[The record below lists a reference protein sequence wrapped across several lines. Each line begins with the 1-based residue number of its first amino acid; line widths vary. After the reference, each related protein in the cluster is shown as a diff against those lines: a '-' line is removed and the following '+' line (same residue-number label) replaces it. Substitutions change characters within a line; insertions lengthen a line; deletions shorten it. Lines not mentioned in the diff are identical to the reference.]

1 MSKAPSDQKIIEAI
15 DRISHRRRMDT
26 VRITSWFVI
35 FVGVVWAFLG
45 FVLGYQA
52 LIYIASIA
60 VFGSLAAT
68 FLVQTKYNLLGRCIW
83 MLSGMLAVFLG
94 CFIIHPGGQ
103 VDYMFSAMVGGAFLI
118 FSLIKERRYI
128 VIFALLDIV
137 LWLVQWTF
145 RDDFSQFRV
154 IGEDVARQYIVA
166 SSMMTTFTV
175 IMIEFGY
182 FAMVA
187 NEYAL
192 NIFRSNLQAEAAL
205 KTKSAF
211 LANMSH
217 EIRTP
222 MNGVVGMIDI
232 FETSPL
238 NQDQQRTLKTM
249 RESAYSLLGI
259 IDDILDTS
267 KIEAGQLSLTE
278 RRTEMLSSI
287 ESAVESMVPFA
298 DNKGVVLAFEFD
310 PALPRWIL
318 CDSGRLRQIIL
329 NLVSNAIKFSSHDDP
344 QKLGEVRISV
354 LRVSETS
361 FEIRVADNG
370 IGIEEKSRAG
380 IFQPF
385 VQSEDQEQARYGG
398 TGLGL
403 TIVKQLVELM
413 GGNISFESYVGIGT
427 TFNVILPL
435 KDADGTTLIP
445 DLSGVKVYGFVLRA
459 KTAANIARYIQAS
472 GAEYIQINAEDKLS
486 DVIND
491 ATGNNIL
498 LIGLSGDDTAVMNE
512 FARQAQLQFPDL
524 KILSFSAHR
533 SDLMTQAVGQHKI
546 VQWKPLLPT
555 DLWRA
560 IQEITGRLAIETLNS
575 SQHSSSGGEF
585 LKPKATR
592 ILVVEDN
599 EINKIVIEKQLTQL
613 GYQPKIVSDGL
624 AALEEWT
631 NGEYDLLLSDCHM
644 PRLDGFGLS
653 EKIRAIEFKE
663 NRHRLPIIA
672 ITANAL
678 IGEAER
684 CYAAGMDDYLSKPV
698 KMSELKET
706 IERWE

>member
-94 CFIIHPGGQ
+94 CFIIHPAGQ

-238 NQDQQRTLKTM
+238 NQDQKRTLKTM

-318 CDSGRLRQIIL
+318 CDSGRLRQIML

-413 GGNISFESYVGIGT
+413 GGNISFESYVGVGT

-592 ILVVEDN
+592 ILVAEDN

-631 NGEYDLLLSDCHM
+631 TGEYDLLLSDCHM

>member
-1 MSKAPSDQKIIEAI
+1 
-15 DRISHRRRMDT
+15 
-26 VRITSWFVI
+26 
-35 FVGVVWAFLG
+35 
-45 FVLGYQA
+45 
-52 LIYIASIA
+52 
-60 VFGSLAAT
+60 
-68 FLVQTKYNLLGRCIW
+68 
-83 MLSGMLAVFLG
+83 
-94 CFIIHPGGQ
+94 
-103 VDYMFSAMVGGAFLI
+103 
-118 FSLIKERRYI
+118 
-128 VIFALLDIV
+128 
-137 LWLVQWTF
+137 
-145 RDDFSQFRV
+145 
-154 IGEDVARQYIVA
+154 
-166 SSMMTTFTV
+166 MMTTFTV

-238 NQDQQRTLKTM
+238 NQDQKRTLKTM

-298 DNKGVVLAFEFD
+298 DNKRVVLAFEFD

-318 CDSGRLRQIIL
+318 CDSGRLRQIML

-344 QKLGEVRISV
+344 QKRGEVRISV

-413 GGNISFESYVGIGT
+413 GGNISFESNVGVGT
-427 TFNVILPL
+427 TFSVILPL
-435 KDADGTTLIP
+435 KDADGTTLVP

-459 KTAANIARYIQAS
+459 KTAANIARYIHAS

-524 KILSFSAHR
+524 KILGFSAHR
-533 SDLMTQAVGQHKI
+533 SDLITQAAGQHKI

-560 IQEITGRLAIETLNS
+560 IQEITGRLAIEALSS

-592 ILVVEDN
+592 ILVAEDN

-631 NGEYDLLLSDCHM
+631 TGEYDLLLSDCHM

>member
-1 MSKAPSDQKIIEAI
+1 MIWRKRPLSHKIQRGRA
-15 DRISHRRRMDT
+15 
-26 VRITSWFVI
+26 
-35 FVGVVWAFLG
+35 
-45 FVLGYQA
+45 
-52 LIYIASIA
+52 
-60 VFGSLAAT
+60 GSNSNAKT
-68 FLVQTKYNLLGRCIW
+68 TRLLSAKGT
-83 MLSGMLAVFLG
+83 MLST
-94 CFIIHPGGQ
+94 
-103 VDYMFSAMVGGAFLI
+103 
-118 FSLIKERRYI
+118 
-128 VIFALLDIV
+128 AL
-137 LWLVQWTF
+137 
-145 RDDFSQFRV
+145 S
-154 IGEDVARQYIVA
+154 
-166 SSMMTTFTV
+166 
-175 IMIEFGY
+175 
-182 FAMVA
+182 
-187 NEYAL
+187 
-192 NIFRSNLQAEAAL
+192 
-205 KTKSAF
+205 
-211 LANMSH
+211 
-217 EIRTP
+217 
-222 MNGVVGMIDI
+222 
-232 FETSPL
+232 
-238 NQDQQRTLKTM
+238 
-249 RESAYSLLGI
+249 
-259 IDDILDTS
+259 IDDS
-267 KIEAGQLSLTE
+267 
-278 RRTEMLSSI
+278 
-287 ESAVESMVPFA
+287 
-298 DNKGVVLAFEFD
+298 
-310 PALPRWIL
+310 
-318 CDSGRLRQIIL
+318 
-329 NLVSNAIKFSSHDDP
+329 
-344 QKLGEVRISV
+344 ISV

-361 FEIRVADNG
+361 CEIRVADNG
-370 IGIEEKSRAG
+370 IGIDEKSRAG

-413 GGNISFESYVGIGT
+413 GGNISFESNVGVGT
-427 TFNVILPL
+427 TFSVILPL
-435 KDADGTTLIP
+435 KDADGTTLVP

-459 KTAANIARYIQAS
+459 KTAANIARYIHAS

-524 KILSFSAHR
+524 KILGFSAHR
-533 SDLMTQAVGQHKI
+533 SDLITQAAGQHKI

-560 IQEITGRLAIETLNS
+560 IQEMTGRLAIETLNS

-592 ILVVEDN
+592 ILVAEDN

-624 AALEEWT
+624 AALEEWA